1 MKLNYALICVV
12 MLAMTASADAD
23 PIADGFWL
31 LGDFT
36 QNKPC
41 KGDGSDPAELKVK
54 ISTQQINSKV
64 GICKILDAEDKMAT
78 ASAPTSNASFP
89 PGLLSATSPS
99 RGNPTI
105 QSISSIATK
114 PTR

>member
-12 MLAMTASADAD
+12 MLAMTARADAD

-64 GICKILDAEDKMAT
+64 GICKFLDAKQMAT

-89 PGLLSATSPS
+89 PGLSWATSPS
-99 RGNPTI
+99 RGSPTTR
-105 QSISSIATK
+105 SISSIATK